1 MDIFGLN
8 IIDVV
13 IVLMI
18 LCGGVVGMKRG
29 VFKELVMTI
38 GYILLIVISIFV
50 KNPVAEFLSLHLP
63 FFDFAGDFQGL
74 VVLNILL
81 YHLIAFILVFALL
94 SLVFNLVLYITK
106 VFEKILDFTIILG
119 MFSKIL
125 GLIVGLIEGYI
136 IMFMVCV
143 LLNYPI
149 FNQSVVSE
157 SVLKDKI
164 LNHTPVLSNA
174 AKAMT
179 ETVDEV
185 LALAKTDV
193 KKETDEFNRQTIE
206 IMLKRKLITADY
218 VEKLIDADKIDIPGM
233 EEIVKKY
240 K

>member
-29 VFKELVMTI
+29 VFKELVMTA
-38 GYILLIVISIFV
+38 GYVLLIVFSIIL
-50 KNPVAEFLSLHLP
+50 KNPVAEFLSLNLP

-74 VVLNILL
+74 VVLNIIL
-81 YHLIAFILVFALL
+81 YQMLAFILVFAIL
-94 SLVFNLVLYITK
+94 SLIFNIVLYITK
-106 VFEKILDFTIILG
+106 LFEKILNFTIILG
-119 MFSKIL
+119 VFSKIL

-136 IMFMVCV
+136 IMFIVCFV
-143 LLNYPI
+143 LNYPI
-149 FNQSVVSE
+149 FNQDVVAE
-157 SVLKDKI
+157 SVLKEKI
-164 LNHTPVLSNA
+164 VNHTPVLSSLS
-174 AKAMT
+174 KTLT
-179 ETVDEV
+179 ETVDDIV
-185 LALAKTDV
+185 ALSKTDV
-193 KKETDEFNRQTIE
+193 KNETNEFNRQTVE

-218 VEKLIDADKIDIPGM
+218 VEKLIEADKIDIPGM